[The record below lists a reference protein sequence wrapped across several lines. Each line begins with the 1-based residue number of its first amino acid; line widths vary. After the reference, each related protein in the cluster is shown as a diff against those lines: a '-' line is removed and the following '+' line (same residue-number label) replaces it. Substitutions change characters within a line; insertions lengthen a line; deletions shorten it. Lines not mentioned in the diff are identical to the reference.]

1 VRVVKDGS
9 MAYPHQPRGAFV
21 AKSPTVKLHP
31 TKNPQKENV
40 RGAMVAL
47 LQKHLGTAID
57 LSYQAKQ
64 AHWNVKGMNFIA
76 VHKLFDE
83 LHEASEAFVDLI
95 AERLTGM
102 GGQAQGT
109 VQAATANS
117 ILEPY
122 ALDIVKSEDHLR
134 RLSDSYAAW
143 SAALLEGIT
152 EADEAG
158 DDLTADLL
166 TEIGRGIN
174 TGLYFLESH
183 FQVEDAG
190 HST

>member
-1 VRVVKDGS
+1 
-9 MAYPHQPRGAFV
+9 MAKTPEKKNPDV
-21 AKSPTVKLHP
+21 LLHA

-40 RGAMVAL
+40 RGAMVPL

-83 LHEASEAFVDLI
+83 LHEQAEGYVDLI

-109 VQAATANS
+109 VQASAANS
-117 ILEPY
+117 ILQPY
-122 ALDIVKSEDHLR
+122 ALDIVHAEDHLR

-143 SAALLEGIT
+143 SEALMEGIE
-152 EADEAG
+152 EADDAG

-166 TEIGRGIN
+166 TEVGRGIN
-174 TGLYFLESH
+174 TSLYFLESH
-183 FQVEDAG
+183 FQVKPGRAI
-190 HST
+190 

>member
-1 VRVVKDGS
+1 
-9 MAYPHQPRGAFV
+9 MAKAPGV
-21 AKSPTVKLHP
+21 TLHP

-117 ILEPY
+117 LLEPY

-143 SAALLEGIT
+143 SAALQEGIT

>member
-1 VRVVKDGS
+1 
-9 MAYPHQPRGAFV
+9 MAKA
-21 AKSPTVKLHP
+21 ATVKLHQ
-31 TKNPQKENV
+31 TKNPQKENI
-40 RGAMVAL
+40 RGAMVPL

-83 LHEASEAFVDLI
+83 LHESAEEYVDLI

-109 VQAATANS
+109 VQAAAGNS

-143 SAALLEGIT
+143 GKALMEGIK

-166 TEIGRGIN
+166 TEVGRGVD

-183 FQVEDAG
+183 FQVEDG
-190 HST
+190 GRST

>member
-1 VRVVKDGS
+1 
-9 MAYPHQPRGAFV
+9 MAKTPDI
-21 AKSPTVKLHP
+21 KLHS

-40 RGAMVAL
+40 RGAMVSL
-47 LQKHLGTAID
+47 LQKHLGTSID

-83 LHEASEAFVDLI
+83 LHEQAEGYVDLI

-109 VQAATANS
+109 VQASVSNS

-122 ALDIVKSEDHLR
+122 ALDIVHAEDHLR
-134 RLSDSYAAW
+134 RLSDSYATW
-143 SAALLEGIT
+143 SKALIEGID

-174 TGLYFLESH
+174 TSLYFLESH
-183 FQVEDAG
+183 FQVEPGRAI
-190 HST
+190 

>member
-1 VRVVKDGS
+1 
-9 MAYPHQPRGAFV
+9 MAKKGD
-21 AKSPTVKLHP
+21 VKLHD
-31 TKNPQKENV
+31 TKNPQQENV
-40 RGAMVAL
+40 RGAMVPL
-47 LQKHLGTAID
+47 LQTHLGTAID

-83 LHEASEAFVDLI
+83 LHERAEGFVDLI

-109 VQAATANS
+109 VQAAASNT
-117 ILEPY
+117 ILTPY

-134 RLSDSYAAW
+134 RLSDSYSAW
-143 SAALLEGIT
+143 GKALMEGIK

-158 DDLTADLL
+158 DDLTADLF
-166 TEIGRGIN
+166 TEIGRGID
-174 TGLYFLESH
+174 TDLYFLESH
-183 FQVEDAG
+183 FQVEPGRAI
-190 HST
+190 

>member
-1 VRVVKDGS
+1 
-9 MAYPHQPRGAFV
+9 M
-21 AKSPTVKLHP
+21 AKSATVKLHP
-31 TKNPQKENV
+31 SKNPQKENV

-57 LSYQAKQ
+57 LSYQCKQ

-83 LHEASEAFVDLI
+83 LHEATEAFVDLI

-109 VQAATANS
+109 VQAASANTV
-117 ILEPY
+117 LEAYP
-122 ALDIVKSEDHLR
+122 LDIVKSEDHLR

-143 SAALLEGIT
+143 GKALIEGIE

-166 TEIGRGIN
+166 TEVGRGIS